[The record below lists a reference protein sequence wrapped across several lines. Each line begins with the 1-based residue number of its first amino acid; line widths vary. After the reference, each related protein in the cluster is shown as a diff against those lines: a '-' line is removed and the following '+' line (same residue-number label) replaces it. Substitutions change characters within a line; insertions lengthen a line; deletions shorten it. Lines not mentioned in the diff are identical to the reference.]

1 MSQQVKPTVGKREG
15 RFDLVRN
22 WQLYAMVALPLALLI
37 LFSYVPMTGIVIAFK
52 DYSLRRGI
60 WGSDWVGMKHFENF
74 LTSPIFKSMFQNTL
88 ILSVYSFLAGYFV
101 PILLALCLN
110 EISRPLVKKGIQ
122 MVTFFPYMISVVVM
136 TGMLMQFFHLNGGF
150 VNNIIRMLGGTPKD
164 FMGDKYLFRH
174 LYTWSGVWQTA
185 GYSAVIY
192 IAALSGVDPQITESA
207 VLDGVNR
214 IQKIRYID
222 LPSIAPT
229 ITITLILGLGSL
241 MSIGHEKAYL
251 MQNDLNIEYSELI
264 STYIYKRGL
273 LTMQFSYSTA
283 IGLFN
288 SVINI
293 VLLVFANTIS
303 HRLNG
308 NGLW

>member
-1 MSQQVKPTVGKREG
+1 MKKGKSPVVRRES

-22 WQLYAMVALPLALLI
+22 WQLYAMVALPLALLVV
-37 LFSYVPMTGIVIAFK
+37 FSYIPMTGVVIAFK

-60 WGSDWVGMKHFENF
+60 WGSDWVGLKHFENF

-88 ILSVYSFLAGYFV
+88 ILSIYSFLAGYFV

-214 IQKIRYID
+214 LQKIRYID

-293 VLLVFANTIS
+293 ILLVFANTIS
-303 HRLNG
+303 HKLNG

>member
-1 MSQQVKPTVGKREG
+1 MSQHVKPTVGKREG

-74 LTSPIFKSMFQNTL
+74 LTSPVFKSMFQNTL

-110 EISRPLVKKGIQ
+110 EISRPMVKKGIQ

-207 VLDGVNR
+207 VLDGMNR

>member
-60 WGSDWVGMKHFENF
+60 WGSDWVGIKHFENF

-241 MSIGHEKAYL
+241 MGIGHEKAYL

>member
-1 MSQQVKPTVGKREG
+1 MSQHVKPTVGKREG

-110 EISRPLVKKGIQ
+110 EISRPMVKKGIQ

>member
-1 MSQQVKPTVGKREG
+1 MRQQTKPVAKKHFEFDFVK
-15 RFDLVRN
+15 N
-22 WQLYAMVALPLALLI
+22 WQLYAMVILPVALLI
-37 LFSYVPMTGIVIAFK
+37 LFSYIPMAGIIIAFK
-52 DYSLRRGI
+52 DFSLRRSI
-60 WGSDWVGMKHFENF
+60 WGSSWVGLKHFESF
-74 LTSPIFKSMFQNTL
+74 LSSPIFASMFENTL
-88 ILSVYSFLAGYFV
+88 ILSLYSFLAGYFV
-101 PILLALCLN
+101 PILLAICLN
-110 EISRPLVKKGIQ
+110 EITRPHLKKGIQ

-150 VNNIIRMLGGTPKD
+150 VNNLIRLFGGTPKD
-164 FMGDKYLFRH
+164 FMGDKSLFRH
-174 LYTWSGVWQTA
+174 LYTWSGVWQNA

-214 IQKIRYID
+214 LQKIRYID

-229 ITITLILGLGSL
+229 ITITLILGLGGL

-273 LTMQFSYSTA
+273 ITMQFSYSTA

-288 SVINI
+288 SIINI
-293 VLLVFANTIS
+293 VLLIVANTIS
-303 HRLNG
+303 NKISHT
-308 NGLW
+308 GLW